1 MEYNPFAP
9 AGKENPYP
17 YYTYLRRHALAYRVE
32 PFGFWAIS
40 RYADVDYVVRNPQL
54 FSSAAPFDVML
65 GDLNPVPEAPSL
77 ISSDPPLHTR
87 LRKLV
92 NRAFTPRLIS
102 ALEPRIRAITA
113 QLIVQ
118 VRGLATVSIIAWARS
133 SPAWRLKSH

>member
-40 RYADVDYVVRNPQL
+40 RYADVDYAVRNPQL
-54 FSSAAPFDVML
+54 FSSAALFDVML

-77 ISSDPPLHTR
+77 ISSDPPVHTR

-102 ALEPRIRAITA
+102 ALEPRIRAITS

-118 VRGLATVSIIAWARS
+118 VRGLAMVSIIAWARS
-133 SPAWRLKSH
+133 SPAWRLKSR